1 MQIQLR
7 QAEIVAAIT
16 QYVARQ
22 GISLTGKSVDV
33 AFTNGRNPAG
43 LVADISIEEVV
54 AAPAVEAAA
63 PVAPAPTLVYPMAG
77 IVGHVEGVTEKAEPI
92 VAGIAAGTED
102 STIAV
107 DTAAAPAPVSK
118 SLFAA

>member
-22 GISLTGKSVDV
+22 GINLSGKSVDV

-43 LVADISIEEVV
+43 LVADISIEEVD

-63 PVAPAPTLVYPMAG
+63 PVAPTPTLVAPVAG

-102 STIAV
+102 ATVAV
-107 DTAAAPAPVSK
+107 ETAGAAPVVGK
-118 SLFAA
+118 SLFA